1 MYMVCQQPS
10 AHKHLCRI
18 LSARI
23 MPLRTCLVRSIAVVV
38 CSTVFAAPAAAQ
50 EQPAAAATPAW
61 SWMADGSLFATFN
74 DQRSARGESQFRS
87 QNWLMAMATRAA
99 GKGQLTLS
107 GMFSLDPVTVTKRGY
122 SELFQ
127 MGEAY
132 QKLEN
137 IDRQHPHDL
146 FSQLAV
152 GWRVPMGKA
161 SAFTI
166 TGAPV
171 GEATLG
177 PVAFMHRLS
186 ASENPTA
193 PLAHHTLDSTHIS
206 QGVIAAAVDLGPVTL
221 EGSAFHGREPDEKR
235 YGITP
240 GALDS
245 WATRLWYRPSNAWIA
260 QVSYGFLHQPEE
272 LEPGNIK
279 RTTGSLTWTRER
291 VDHAFS
297 ITGALGHNTR
307 TYTKLSAFLL
317 EALARKGRTS
327 AYTRIELLHV
337 ETEHLLF
344 PTVVHRPHPGELI
357 DPLNAYTVGA
367 VRDLPSARWFSVG
380 LGGDVT
386 FYNVPV
392 RLRPFYGDRPV
403 AIHIFARV
411 RPHGGRF
418 MRMWNMTMTEPMRH
432 SGVSMP

>member
-1 MYMVCQQPS
+1 MSPTVGEAGAPVTETPVSVGGVGVGPGPDEPPHPAHRSSVMTVRTAGRVIMILWTRGMTMYMVCQQPS
-10 AHKHLCRI
+10 AHKRLCRI

-23 MPLRTCLVRSIAVVV
+23 MPLRTCLVRSIAVAV

-74 DQRSARGESQFRS
+74 DQRSARGERQFRS

-166 TGAPV
+166 TGAP
-171 GEATLG
+171 
-177 PVAFMHRLS
+177 
-186 ASENPTA
+186 
-193 PLAHHTLDSTHIS
+193 
-206 QGVIAAAVDLGPVTL
+206 
-221 EGSAFHGREPDEKR
+221 
-235 YGITP
+235 
-240 GALDS
+240 
-245 WATRLWYRPSNAWIA
+245 
-260 QVSYGFLHQPEE
+260 
-272 LEPGNIK
+272 
-279 RTTGSLTWTRER
+279 
-291 VDHAFS
+291 
-297 ITGALGHNTR
+297 GHNTR

>member
-1 MYMVCQQPS
+1 
-10 AHKHLCRI
+10 
-18 LSARI
+18 
-23 MPLRTCLVRSIAVVV
+23 MPLRTCFVRSIAVGV
-38 CSTVFAAPAAAQ
+38 CSIVFAAPVTAQ
-50 EQPAAAATPAW
+50 DNPPAATPAW
-61 SWMADGSLFATFN
+61 SWMADGVLFATFN
-74 DQRSARGESQFRS
+74 HQGSDRGETQFRS
-87 QNWLMAMATRAA
+87 QNWLMAMGTRAA
-99 GKGQLTLS
+99 GKGQLTL
-107 GMFSLDPVTVTKRGY
+107 GAMLSLDPVTVTKRGY
-122 SELFQ
+122 SQLFQ

-146 FSQLAV
+146 ISQLSVA
-152 GWRVPMGKA
+152 WRVPMGK
-161 SAFTI
+161 STAFTI

-193 PLAHHTLDSTHIS
+193 PLAHHTLDSTHIA
-206 QGVIAAAVDLGPVTL
+206 QGVIAATVDGGPLTL

-245 WATRLWYRPSNAWIA
+245 WAARLWYRPSHAWIA
-260 QVSYGFLHQPEE
+260 QVSHGFLHQPEE

-291 VDHAFS
+291 VDHALS
-297 ITGALGHNTR
+297 ITGAAGHNTR
-307 TYTKLSAFLL
+307 TYTKLSAFLV

-327 AYTRIELLHV
+327 AHTRIELLNV

-357 DPLNAYTVGA
+357 DPLKVYTVGA

-386 FYNVPV
+386 FYDVPA
-392 RLRPFYGDRPV
+392 RLRPFYGDRPFSV
-403 AIHIFARV
+403 HVFARI
-411 RPHGGRF
+411 RPRGGRF
-418 MRMWNMTMTEPMRH
+418 IRMWNMIMTEPMRH